1 MYVQSFDC
9 CEAFELGLSGKTYPH
24 MFCFLAASADLRAP
38 VDRSLTAENNKTDG
52 PHKIFTFLISVD
64 ESLPIDSS
72 CLPDEN
78 GPKNDI
84 IRTIIKDIT

>member
-1 MYVQSFDC
+1 MNILCGPVGFI
-9 CEAFELGLSGKTYPH
+9 ALGCQRAVYWGPKVLARSEKAKQWSGIYHIKCS
-24 MFCFLAASADLRAP
+24 CFWEVL
-38 VDRSLTAENNKTDG
+38 VK
-52 PHKIFTFLISVD
+52 V
-64 ESLPIDSS
+64 LPIDSL